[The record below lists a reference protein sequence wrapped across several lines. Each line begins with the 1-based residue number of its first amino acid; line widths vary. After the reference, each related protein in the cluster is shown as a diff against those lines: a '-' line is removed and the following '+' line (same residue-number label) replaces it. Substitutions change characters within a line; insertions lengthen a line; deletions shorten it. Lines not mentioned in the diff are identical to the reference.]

1 MKTIEL
7 SAVTAPNLFVNVD
20 GRTLAYRSIG
30 TGQPI
35 LLGTRFRGNLD
46 LWDPAFLDALAAKG
60 FRVITFDYS
69 GLGLSTGTATYHP
82 VEMAKDF
89 HDLMEAL
96 NLENVVVTGWSL
108 GGIVAQVALGLYPDR
123 ISHLVLI
130 GTNPTGE
137 MAVMAEPLFYELAA
151 RENYTLEDS
160 IGLFFEPASAE
171 SREAARRSLDRIEA
185 RTEGRSLPVPLE
197 FATARLHGGPSKAP
211 FPIDFARE
219 ALRTTTVPILH
230 IGGDHDII
238 FPVENWYVANRE
250 FPTVTLVTFP
260 SAGHGPQH
268 QYPEMSA
275 DIIAS
280 FIRNTQP

>member
-1 MKTIEL
+1 MNTLEL
-7 SAVTAPNLFVNVD
+7 TAVTAPNLFIEVN

-35 LLGTRFRGNLD
+35 LLATRFRGTMD
-46 LWDPAFLDALAAKG
+46 LWDPAFLNALAAKG

-89 HDLMEAL
+89 QDLMEAL

-108 GGIVAQVALGLYPDR
+108 GGIVAQVALALYPDR
-123 ISHLVLI
+123 ISHMVLI

-137 MAVMAEPLFYELAA
+137 MTVLAEPLFYEVAA
-151 RENYTLEDS
+151 RENYSLDDFV
-160 IGLFFEPASAE
+160 ILFFEPASAA
-171 SREAARRSLDRIEA
+171 SREAARRSMERILE
-185 RTEGRSLPVPLE
+185 RKDGLSPPVPLD
-197 FATARLHGGPSKAP
+197 FARARLAGGATRTP
-211 FPIDFARE
+211 FPMDFVRE

-250 FPTVTLVTFP
+250 FPTLNLVTFP

-280 FIRNTQP
+280 FIRNTRP

>member
-1 MKTIEL
+1 MKTLEL
-7 SAVTAPNLFVNVD
+7 TAITAPNRFIDVD

-30 TGQPI
+30 AGQPI
-35 LLGTRFRGNLD
+35 LLATRFRGNMD
-46 LWDPAFLDALAAKG
+46 LWDPAFLDGLVSKG

-69 GLGLSTGTATYHP
+69 GLGLSTGTATYNP
-82 VEMAKDF
+82 MEMVKDLN
-89 HDLMEAL
+89 DLMEAL
-96 NLENVVVTGWSL
+96 NLENVVVSGWSL
-108 GGIVAQVALGLYPDR
+108 GGIVAQTALALHPGR

-137 MAVMAEPLFYELAA
+137 MAVLAEPLFFEVAA
-151 RENYTLEDS
+151 RENYSLEDFVT
-160 IGLFFEPASAE
+160 LFFEPDSAP
-171 SREAARRSLDRIEA
+171 SREAARRSMERIFQ
-185 RTEGRSLPVPLE
+185 RTEGLSEPVPLD
-197 FATARLHGGPSKAP
+197 FARSRLSGGVSKAP
-211 FPIDFARE
+211 FPMDFVRE
-219 ALRTTTVPILH
+219 TLRTTTVPILH

-238 FPVENWYVANRE
+238 FPVENWTVANRE